1 MTGRMA
7 LILGVFSLASGAAWA
22 QGTET
27 APTDAAAAEPSDLKA
42 LADSCD
48 AHKFETM
55 IVVDGS
61 GRGKKVKICGE
72 PGQTDAEWLVTL
84 RDSAKKVEADPAMTQ
99 VVKDQIV
106 AALKAEIDRVELMA
120 PPAST
125 TPLATIAVPSEPVS
139 TTSLATIATP
149 SEPVSTPEAAPQYS
163 SVPQLP
169 APLPRAAVKAA
180 GATTKA
186 PVERPRLTIRCALP
200 REPFGECARLERE
213 TQLLIRADEDVAGG
227 ASLRFLR
234 GGDQRAE
241 LDLGPLHK
249 GDSVRERLPARVC
262 SGVLR
267 GKVQVQIL
275 NKSQVAET
283 RGPYS
288 LYCGT

>member
-1 MTGRMA
+1 MA
-7 LILGVFSLASGAAWA
+7 LILGAFSLASGAAWA
-22 QGTET
+22 QGTEA
-27 APTDAAAAEPSDLKA
+27 APTDAAAGPPSDLKA

-61 GRGKKVKICGE
+61 GRGKRVKICGKV
-72 PGQTDAEWLVTL
+72 GQTDADWLVTL
-84 RDSAKKVEADPAMTQ
+84 RDSVKKVEADPAMTQ

-106 AALKAEIDRVELMA
+106 AALKTEIARMEIIA
-120 PPAST
+120 KPAST
-125 TPLATIAVPSEPVS
+125 APLANIAIPSEPVS
-139 TTSLATIATP
+139 A
-149 SEPVSTPEAAPQYS
+149 PEAAPQYS

-169 APLPRAAVKAA
+169 APLPRASAKVAS
-180 GATTKA
+180 ATKP

-249 GDSVRERLPARVC
+249 GESLRERLPTRVC

-267 GKVQVQIL
+267 GKVQVQVL

-283 RGPYS
+283 LGPYS
-288 LYCGT
+288 LYCGS

>member
-1 MTGRMA
+1 MTALWPTISAMA
-7 LILGVFSLASGAAWA
+7 DKKRVLV
-22 QGTET
+22 
-27 APTDAAAAEPSDLKA
+27 P
-42 LADSCD
+42 LADG
-48 AHKFETM
+48 FEE
-55 IVVDGS
+55 IEAVAVIDVLRRAGVEVV
-61 GRGKKVKICGE
+61 
-72 PGQTDAEWLVTL
+72 
-84 RDSAKKVEADPAMTQ
+84 
-99 VVKDQIV
+99 V

-120 PPAST
+120 TPAST
-125 TPLATIAVPSEPVS
+125 TPLATIAIPSEPVS

-169 APLPRAAVKAA
+169 APLPRASVKAA
-180 GATTKA
+180 GATKP